1 MDKLTIEAIR
11 VNAGLTRQE
20 AAEALGIPLD
30 RYNRIANGDSKL
42 LATEFVG
49 IHQTFGIPYEKIM
62 IPSK

>member
-1 MDKLTIEAIR
+1 MDKLTI
-11 VNAGLTRQE
+11 
-20 AAEALGIPLD
+20 EALGIPLD

-49 IHQTFGIPYEKIM
+49 IHQAFGIPYEKIM